1 MSVLSIV
8 IPVYNEKRH
17 IEALIRAVR
26 KVNLDKELI
35 LVDDGS
41 TDGTTELIKEHIL
54 PDASEIRYFRH
65 EINRGKGAAIRTG
78 IGKASGDFTIIQD
91 ADLEYDP
98 QDYPALMSVFC
109 DDAVKV
115 VYGSRFL
122 SGKRVTH
129 PLHYFVNKIITV
141 FGNVL
146 YGASLTDL
154 ETCYK
159 MFRSG
164 FLKSLELKSN
174 GFEIEAELT
183 SKVLKAKVPIVEV
196 PVSYR
201 GRNYDE
207 GKKIT
212 WVDGFSALWTLF
224 KLRFF

>member
-1 MSVLSIV
+1 MSILSVV
-8 IPVYNEKRH
+8 IPVYNERRH
-17 IEALIRAVR
+17 IEALLRAVQS
-26 KVNLDKELI
+26 VNLDKELI

-41 TDGTTELIKEHIL
+41 TDGTTELIRDVIL
-54 PDASEIRYFRH
+54 TKSPEIRFFRH
-65 EINRGKGAAIRTG
+65 ESNRGKGAAIRTG
-78 IGKASGDFTIIQD
+78 IAQVKGALTIIQD

-98 QDYPALMSVFC
+98 QDYARLVSAFC
-109 DDAVKV
+109 DSEVKV

-122 SGKRVTH
+122 SGRRVTH
-129 PLHYFVNKIITV
+129 PFHLFVNKVITV
-141 FGNVL
+141 FGNIL
-146 YGASLTDL
+146 YGAKLTDL

-159 MFRSG
+159 MFRTD
-164 FLKSLELKSN
+164 FLQSLELTSN

-183 SKVLKAKVPIVEV
+183 SKVLKSKIAIPEL

-212 WVDGFSALWTLF
+212 WVDGFNALWTLF